1 MKKRRWLCLLMVGAI
16 LTGCNNAST
25 FDFNEFVD
33 QYPTTAAPQPT
44 EPVSVVPQEIET
56 MEQEDV
62 RETLFKQTMKI
73 KLKRGK
79 DIVDVCVS
87 GDMVAYL
94 VEDSQASYVY
104 LTSLYKGGEELIYQ
118 TTENYMIFGLNSD
131 GDRIIWE
138 SYSDMDESRKICIY
152 EKGEYGGA
160 LTTIDATIDIWENV
174 CGVTNV
180 DIDGDYIFGYLG
192 SFHAYTYNMVTNE
205 FLVKYS
211 QEEMDNIM
219 VNSEKLEYIMRPF
232 ENGYGVFVQAQDG
245 VCYGI
250 KCVDVYGNV
259 VYEKKNT
266 DELIHAYS
274 ANENMIVS
282 ENVFGN
288 KVNVECVDGNKYDIA
303 FIASDVLVNGDWVF
317 MFNVNNEK
325 LRVFNPHFL
334 GMFWEM
340 DVDNIGVL
348 ELGDNGQIVSLSGAA
363 NEAIITV
370 YTMN

>member
-1 MKKRRWLCLLMVGAI
+1 MKKRYWLGLLMAGVVLA
-16 LTGCNNAST
+16 GCNNAST
-25 FDFNEFVD
+25 FDFDEFVE
-33 QYPTTAAPQPT
+33 QYPTTSAPIST
-44 EPVSVVPQEIET
+44 EPASVVPQEIET
-56 MEQEDV
+56 VEQESV
-62 RETLFKQTMKI
+62 TETLFKQTMKI

-79 DIVDVCVS
+79 EIVDVCVS

-94 VEDSQASYVY
+94 VEDSEASYVY
-104 LTSLYKGGEELIYQ
+104 LSSLYKGGEELIYQ
-118 TTENYMIFGLNSD
+118 TTEDYMIFGLNSD

-160 LTTIDATIDIWENV
+160 LTIIDATIGIWEDV
-174 CGVTNV
+174 CGVTDI

-245 VCYGI
+245 INYEI
-250 KCVDVYGNV
+250 KCVDIYGNV
-259 VYEKKNT
+259 VYEKNT
-266 DELIHAYS
+266 NNVYKYS
-274 ANENMIVS
+274 ANEKMIVS
-282 ENVFGN
+282 LNTFGN
-288 KVNVECVDGNKYDIA
+288 KVNIDCVDGNKYDISFA
-303 FIASDVLVNGDWVF
+303 ASDILVNGEWTF
-317 MFNVNNEK
+317 MFNFNNEK
-325 LRVFNPHFL
+325 LKVFNPQFPSL
-334 GMFWEM
+334 IWEM
-340 DVDNIGVL
+340 DADNVGVL
-348 ELGDNGQIVSLSGAA
+348 ELGDKGQIVSLYGAA